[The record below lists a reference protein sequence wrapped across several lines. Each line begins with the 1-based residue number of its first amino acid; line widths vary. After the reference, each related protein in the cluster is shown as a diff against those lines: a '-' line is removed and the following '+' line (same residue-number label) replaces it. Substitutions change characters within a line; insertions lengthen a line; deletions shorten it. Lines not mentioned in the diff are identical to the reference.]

1 METLLSYVDASKL
14 WTEIVLFWTRF
25 LEVVKKQSD
34 ELVSSEDWQIRLS
47 LILVVCTLVN
57 VVLIGLAWSVL
68 GENVSSIFYNKP
80 KSPAR
85 RLENLDGSLS
95 RSMEELI
102 TKKIQ

>member
-1 METLLSYVDASKL
+1 METLLSYVDVSKV
-14 WTEIVLFWTRF
+14 WTNLVLFSTRF
-25 LEVVKKQSD
+25 YEVFKKQHD
-34 ELVSSEDWQIRLS
+34 ELVSSDDWQIRLS

-57 VVLIGLAWSVL
+57 VVLIGIAWRVF

-80 KSPAR
+80 KSPVR

-95 RSMEELI
+95 RSMEQLI